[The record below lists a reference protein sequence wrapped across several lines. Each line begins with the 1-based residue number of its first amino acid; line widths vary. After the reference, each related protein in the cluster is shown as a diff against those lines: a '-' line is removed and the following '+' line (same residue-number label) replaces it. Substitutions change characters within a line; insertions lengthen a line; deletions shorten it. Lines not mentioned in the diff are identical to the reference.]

1 MSRGMLIYTYIV
13 CMYGCMYCVP
23 TYVYTYVGINRCLLC
38 LSAKHDQLSRN
49 DIKIYIVYMYNYHVC
64 CPDSYENRFEPKL
77 LNPFALVEQI
87 NRLLFFLVP

>member
-1 MSRGMLIYTYIV
+1 MYVWVYVLRTYI
-13 CMYGCMYCVP
+13 
-23 TYVYTYVGINRCLLC
+23 YTYVGINRCLLC

-77 LNPFALVEQI
+77 LKPFALVEQI
-87 NRLLFFLVP
+87 NRLLVFLVS